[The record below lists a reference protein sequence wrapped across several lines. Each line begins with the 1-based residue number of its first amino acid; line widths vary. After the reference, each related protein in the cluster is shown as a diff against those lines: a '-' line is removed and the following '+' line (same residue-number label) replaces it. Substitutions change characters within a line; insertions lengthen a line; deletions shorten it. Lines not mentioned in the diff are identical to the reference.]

1 MATQNSIGNRT
12 YTLTSDTGI
21 TATTGNLTATAGN
34 LVSTLG
40 DLVVTNGKMN
50 IGGSTGT
57 DGQIIVAATGANAT
71 WASVSAGS
79 GITVTPGVNT
89 LSIASTVVPGLSWSQ
104 VGADGALVVN
114 TGIVNS
120 KAGLLTMSLP
130 AASAINTIVKI
141 VGWGA
146 GGWIITQAA
155 NQQILFG
162 NTNTTLGAGG
172 SLASSDKGDTVALI
186 CVIADLVWRVMEGP
200 VGNLT
205 VV

>member
-1 MATQNSIGNRT
+1 MATQNSINNHT
-12 YTLTSDTGI
+12 YTLVSDTGI
-21 TATTGNLTATAGN
+21 TATTGAITA
-34 LVSTLG
+34 TLG
-40 DLVVTNGKMN
+40 DVVITNGKIN
-50 IGGSTGT
+50 LGGNTGT
-57 DGQIIVAATGANAT
+57 NGYVICAATGANPT
-71 WASVSAGS
+71 WSAITAAAGS
-79 GITVTPGVNT
+79 GISVILGANT
-89 LSIASTVVPGLSWSQ
+89 IDLASTAPFSWSQ

-130 AASAINTIVKI
+130 ATSAVNTICKL

-146 GGWIITQAA
+146 TGWIITQAA

-162 NTNTTLGAGG
+162 NTNTTLGVGG
-172 SLASSDKGDTVALI
+172 SLASSNHGDTVSLI
-186 CVIADLVWRVMEGP
+186 CVVADLVWRVMEGP